1 MLPLSPLHFTSL
13 AVSSAVAV
21 ASLVI
26 LLLVRAVRVV
36 AFLLF
41 HVTEVPC
48 QCEVHAAASAFVHLV
63 ACKGVAACEVFPL
76 TAVEH
81 VAAVE

>member
-1 MLPLSPLHFTSL
+1 MLPLSSLHFTSL

-36 AFLLF
+36 AFLLL

-48 QCEVHAAASAFVHLV
+48 QCEVQTSASSFVHLV
-63 ACKGVAACEVFPL
+63 ARECVTACEVLPF